1 MKEMILDIPF
11 SETEVR
17 GAVAKLKEGKAV
29 GPDGLQGERLK
40 FGGNAVV
47 VRLNGMLNAITE
59 LEVVPEVLKTG
70 IIVPVYKGGGK
81 DPLKMNS
88 YWGVTLTSVI
98 AKVLESLVLE
108 RMQDILIEAGVP
120 QVNQTAYRKM
130 GLLC

>member
-1 MKEMILDIPF
+1 M
-11 SETEVR
+11 
-17 GAVAKLKEGKAV
+17 
-29 GPDGLQGERLK
+29 
-40 FGGNAVV
+40 FGGNAVDV
-47 VRLNGMLNAITE
+47 WLNGMLNAIIE

-70 IIVPVYKGGGK
+70 IVVPVFKGNGK

-120 QVNQTAYRKM
+120 HVNQTA
-130 GLLC
+130 